1 MTRRISSEN
10 PYLAVV
16 DLTGAAAVL
25 PGNPNGV
32 VTFLRIP
39 MIRTTDSEG
48 KRPLIPIE
56 GGHLF
61 RVNPATLPNRKQ
73 C

>member
-1 MTRRISSEN
+1 M
-10 PYLAVV
+10 Y
-16 DLTGAAAVL
+16 
-25 PGNPNGV
+25 GV
-32 VTFLRIP
+32 ANNCLRHPEKVMLRIP